1 MKRVLQV
8 FAVLI
13 VLVALGA
20 GWYVYS
26 KQPTRQGTVPLAHL
40 QGSVTVRYDDRGVPH
55 IRVENEADMYRALG
69 YV

>member
-1 MKRVLQV
+1 MKRVLQI

-13 VLVALGA
+13 ALVALGA

-40 QGSVTVRYDDRGVPH
+40 QSSVTVRYDDRGVP
-55 IRVENEADMYRALG
+55 
-69 YV
+69 

>member
-1 MKRVLQV
+1 MKRALQV

-26 KQPTRQGTVPLAHL
+26 KQPTRQGTVTLAHL
-40 QGSVTVRYDDRGVPH
+40 QGSVTVRHGRRSAP
-55 IRVENEADMYRALG
+55 
-69 YV
+69 